1 MLYFALVYIYIYIY
15 IYVKKC
21 IVSTKIYPEI
31 LITVLIVLG
40 TEVMAL
46 RHFILFHA
54 ACLVW
59 LNKILNRKLSLP
71 IRVRL
76 KSVIFYKQI
85 NKKEYA
91 QLLP

>member
-1 MLYFALVYIYIYIY
+1 MLYFALVYIYIYI
-15 IYVKKC
+15 C

-31 LITVLIVLG
+31 LIIVLIVLG

-71 IRVRL
+71 IRVSL